1 MDEEEFQQSL
11 ELLIKNPKKRKAT
24 EKKAGKEDAGHGV
37 DASGKKK
44 MKKNDSNKKP
54 KISRAQDMFKAFLQE
69 SKEHDREMVEQMMAR
84 EREMQASEHSLMRE
98 FMGSLTQLLKK
109 D

>member
-1 MDEEEFQQSL
+1 
-11 ELLIKNPKKRKAT
+11 
-24 EKKAGKEDAGHGV
+24 
-37 DASGKKK
+37 
-44 MKKNDSNKKP
+44 
-54 KISRAQDMFKAFLQE
+54 MFKAFLQE